1 MLMETQKVIV
11 NKLVKVN
18 RSFFVF
24 ILFLSING
32 AFYSQ
37 DSINY
42 DKLKEKDLIE
52 LIVKRDI
59 EIKLKDKR
67 NDSLVKVIGSYE
79 TEKKNIIKNNAEK
92 INELQKSLNEFDETI
107 KLINRTYFI
116 SKIDDFYKKKDIIFS
131 ADLLTD
137 YNQKLYENTNLILKS
152 VKREFKNTDTLKFCT
167 DLENFNTNMIEL
179 QKIRNEVLSQKY
191 DSTIILINIEKI
203 KKLPSLNEYLK
214 LYNSKNDLIK
224 ILENYKAKSCELYI
238 KLEKLKKFS
247 QADNLTMYSKLIN
260 EYDSYPY
267 LVNILNKMKKDK
279 SLYDEKDFDFCI
291 PK

>member
-1 MLMETQKVIV
+1 METQKVIV

>member
-11 NKLVKVN
+11 NKLIKVN

-24 ILFLSING
+24 ILFLTVNSV
-32 AFYSQ
+32 FYSQ

-42 DKLKEKDLIE
+42 KNLKEKDLRE
-52 LIVKRDI
+52 LILKKDI
-59 EIKLKDKR
+59 EIEFKNKR

-191 DSTIILINIEKI
+191 DSTKILLNIEKI
-203 KKLPSLNEYLK
+203 KKLPSLNENLK

-224 ILENYKAKSCELYI
+224 TLEIYKAKSCELYI

-260 EYDSYPY
+260 EYASYPY

-291 PK
+291 LK